1 MTTVKIKR
9 SDEFVNR
16 FRKIGIYVDKKK
28 IGTIANGE
36 TKEFEI
42 PSGQHVVKAKIDWC
56 GSNNLTCQI
65 NENEQKTISLSSFN
79 YGKSFVQCL
88 IVAIALLFIL
98 KYSFDIKSDNFFLA
112 GIFPT
117 VLVFY
122 YLTIGRGSYLRIK
135 EENKN

>member
-1 MTTVKIKR
+1 MTTLKIKR
-9 SDEFVNR
+9 SNEFVNR

-28 IGTIANGE
+28 IGTISNGE

-42 PSGQHVVKAKIDWC
+42 PTGQHVVKAKIDWC

-65 NENEQKTISLSSFN
+65 NENELKTISISSFN
-79 YGKSFVQCL
+79 HGKSFILCL

-98 KYSFDIKSDNFFLA
+98 KFGFDIKSDNMFLA

-117 VLVFY
+117 VLLFY
-122 YLTIGRGSYLRIK
+122 YLTIGRSSYLRIK
-135 EENKN
+135 EE